1 MTRGVAMARK
11 EVMPWWR
18 WVALRP
24 VSPARADSE
33 ESERARRPLLVRADR
48 RMVVVVAW
56 ARRNMIVR
64 DCETE
69 MRMCEERGEGV
80 VESSAKRACW
90 RPASLHK

>member
-64 DCETE
+64 DWETE
-69 MRMCEERGEGV
+69 MRERCEMRREGRV
-80 VESSAKRACW
+80 
-90 RPASLHK
+90 L